1 MVKKLA
7 TFATVALITV
17 IGLTAMGAEKGPGE
31 SKDTKTGQVQAPD
44 ASLASGQSAAR
55 NAERPATKETKRQT
69 RGKGLTAIDGAAK
82 AKKYLFIFCYKSDD
96 EQTQKMRE
104 RFDTV
109 TKKVRKRANSTKV
122 NIADPAEKGIV
133 DKFKLEG
140 APSPLVLVLAPNG
153 ALTGGFPVEFF
164 DEKQLMEAFA
174 TPCMEKCLKA
184 LQDGNLVFLCIQN
197 TSSNSKDAALE
208 GVMNFKADPRFSRFT
223 QIVMLDPTDSA
234 ETKFLGQLKVDPKSS
249 EAVTVLLT
257 PPGTVAG
264 KFSGQT
270 DKAKLVTA
278 ISAAR
283 SGCCGSGS
291 KSSCAP
297 K

>member
-1 MVKKLA
+1 MVKNLA
-7 TFATVALITV
+7 TFATVALLTL

-31 SKDTKTGQVQAPD
+31 SKETKTGQVQASD
-44 ASLASGQSAAR
+44 ASLASRQSAAR
-55 NAERPATKETKRQT
+55 NSERPATKETKHQT
-69 RGKGLTAIDGAAK
+69 RGRGLTAIDGAAK

-96 EQTQKMRE
+96 QQTQKMRE
-104 RFDTV
+104 LFDTV
-109 TKKVRKRANSTKV
+109 TKKIRKRANSTKV

-133 DKFKLEG
+133 EKFKLEG
-140 APSPLVLVLAPNG
+140 APTPLVLVLAPNG
-153 ALTGGFPVEFF
+153 ALTGGLPVKFE
-164 DEKQLMEAFA
+164 EKQLMEAFA
-174 TPCMEKCLKA
+174 SPCTEKCLKA
-184 LQDGNLVFLCIQN
+184 LQDGNLVLLCIQN
-197 TSSNSKDAALE
+197 SWSNSRDVALE
-208 GVMNFKADPRFSRFT
+208 GVINFKADPRFSQFT

-234 ETKFLGQLKVDPKSS
+234 ETNFLGQLKVDPKTS

-270 DKAKLVTA
+270 DKAKLVA
-278 ISAAR
+278 ALSAGG